1 MKKITTFILL
11 LFITVSTLLLPHT
24 VNAATPV
31 SISVSKSSVTPGD
44 TVAVSVG
51 VNVNLGSFD
60 CTITYDS
67 ARMEF
72 LPSNSSSSV
81 SNPSEGR
88 LKAFFVTM
96 GGVDVSGSGLFKL
109 VFKAKSLP
117 GPAMFAVNEATAAD
131 YTGEPIPLSESSE
144 ATVNVK
150 AETAPPVTLP
160 PTTTTTT
167 PKQTPLVPVET
178 IPPSTTTTTTT
189 EATTTETTKPFKAV
203 DHAGRSLAIAE
214 YDLES
219 LEIPSGYEPEERVIN
234 GNKLTGFYSE
244 DEDLFLA
251 YLSSSGG
258 EPHFYFYNTA
268 LKSFIPYLQ
277 FTVGEEIYHVTY
289 LPDELMPYQTTRTKT
304 EIKGVD
310 LPVLAFDFDDYIS
323 LDEYMTLYQEY
334 LNENENG
341 NISAGHTD
349 GVSSS
354 KLTPIDVEV
363 EATSSGVY
371 LLALQGKDKKIERFL
386 YSSSLDQLLHYDLL
400 LVPAFGTFLD
410 ENFKDLASEDPEA
423 TVMPTEPVTE
433 PTVAPTNEAS
443 KDNVLG
449 RTITFFGRDFALW
462 QIIAAAALILLIVIL
477 GIVMIIKS
485 ATRRKRAE
493 YLFADDFL
501 ADNAALN
508 EEETY
513 PLEDDLADIDSFR
526 RPVDDAYPDD
536 FPEVRDLS
544 EIGDGDDIYFRD
556 DYQPRKINKQEDHFS
571 EYTEREDQEDQEEI

>member
-1 MKKITTFILL
+1 MKKKIASMLAFIILISIFFL
-11 LFITVSTLLLPHT
+11 PQLVLANNGAVTVYASAQT
-24 VNAATPV
+24 
-31 SISVSKSSVTPGD
+31 
-44 TVAVSVG
+44 VSVG
-51 VNVNLGSFD
+51 QTVTISVGVSPSIKMGSFN
-60 CTITYDS
+60 CTLAYDADVFNYSSGSSGIGAGITASAGVINIAKNAGDS
-67 ARMEF
+67 FTAGTVATLTF
-72 LPSNSSSSV
+72 AAKNSGSINFTV
-81 SNPSEGR
+81 SEGY
-88 LKAFFVTM
+88 
-96 GGVDVSGSGLFKL
+96 GS
-109 VFKAKSLP
+109 SLYD
-117 GPAMFAVNEATAAD
+117 D
-131 YTGEPIPLSESSE
+131 YTFSGGAFAS
-144 ATVNVK
+144 VK
-150 AETAPPVTLP
+150 VENAPPPTP
-160 PTTTTTT
+160 APTTTTTT

-178 IPPSTTTTTTT
+178 IPPSTSTTTTT

-277 FTVGEEIYHVTY
+277 LTVGEEIYHVTY

-371 LLALQGKDKKIERFL
+371 LLALQGKDKKIERLL

-544 EIGDGDDIYFRD
+544 EIGDGDDIYFRN

-571 EYTEREDQEDQEEI
+571 EYTEGADQEDQEEI

>member
-1 MKKITTFILL
+1 MKKKIASMLAFIILISIFFL
-11 LFITVSTLLLPHT
+11 PQLVLANNGAVTVYASAQT
-24 VNAATPV
+24 
-31 SISVSKSSVTPGD
+31 
-44 TVAVSVG
+44 VSVG
-51 VNVNLGSFD
+51 QTVTISVGVSPSIKMGSFN
-60 CTITYDS
+60 CTLAYDADVFNYSSGSSGIGAGITASAGVINIAKNAGDS
-67 ARMEF
+67 FTAGTVATLTF
-72 LPSNSSSSV
+72 AAKNSGSINFTV
-81 SNPSEGR
+81 SEGY
-88 LKAFFVTM
+88 
-96 GGVDVSGSGLFKL
+96 GS
-109 VFKAKSLP
+109 SLYD
-117 GPAMFAVNEATAAD
+117 D
-131 YTGEPIPLSESSE
+131 YTFSGGAFAS
-144 ATVNVK
+144 VK
-150 AETAPPVTLP
+150 VENAPPPTP
-160 PTTTTTT
+160 APTTTTTT